1 MRPAAAHLS
10 ALVFFGALAALFTWP
25 LSQVLTSAVLGRVA
39 GDNLV
44 GVWNFWSVRTALAA
58 DRSVFWTPDLFAPI
72 GTNLVAHI
80 LTPLLTVPAA
90 FLPFEPVFL
99 YNAALVATVF
109 LNFAVAYAAAHK
121 VTHDPLASVFA
132 AEAFGGA
139 PFLLARSYGHLN
151 LLSAWGLP
159 LLLIATLR
167 HERAPSLATAMG
179 IAGAIGLLAYTD
191 YYYLIF
197 GLLLAALHLSLS
209 SWLIQVDARPLTPG
223 RGRALSIIGV
233 LIAIVGTVIAWIYTT
248 GGVDTAIG
256 GVKLQMTDTFNP
268 RVALGFLLVAALL
281 TWKRPEITVSRQAS
295 PAAKAWRLLPVT
307 AGTSALLLAPI
318 LIAGAQLW
326 LAGDYATQTYFWRSA
341 PPGLDL
347 APLFLGNPLGL
358 ASGGWT
364 TSALEHLEINQMEG
378 AAWPGLAPMA
388 LLVWAIRRLR
398 ARQDARA
405 YLWIAGVFFIWSL
418 GPYLRVLGANTA
430 FMLPQTLIRFVPVV
444 GNARIPGRA
453 VVVVQLM
460 VAVLGAIALASIPG
474 PRRATI
480 RAVAV
485 LAVTLD
491 FWPRPH
497 PALALERPALYTA
510 LRAMPPGIVLEIPFG
525 ITDGFG
531 RRGAFDFR
539 SLFYQT
545 LHEHPLMGGTV
556 SRISPRTSAAFES
569 DPLVGP
575 ILDLSEGLTPR
586 IGGSSEPRCRQSLAC
601 SVRYVVINASAASQE
616 LKTFVENSFRLQLAQ
631 QDAGRALYRVEGVP
645 SCDCADR
652 LDEPS
657 TRRKSQ

>member
-1 MRPAAAHLS
+1 MRSAAAHLS
-10 ALVFFGALAALFTWP
+10 ALVFFGALAVLFTWP
-25 LSQVLTSAVLGRVA
+25 LPQVLTTASLGRGA

-44 GVWNFWSVRTALAA
+44 GVWTFWSVRTALAA

-72 GTNLVAHI
+72 GTSLVTHI

-90 FLPFEPVFL
+90 FLPFQPVLL
-99 YNAALVATVF
+99 YNVALVGTVF
-109 LNFAVAYAAAHK
+109 LNFAIAYAAAHK
-121 VTHDPLASVFA
+121 VTRDPLPSVFA
-132 AEAFGGA
+132 AVAFGGA

-159 LLLIATLR
+159 LLLIATLG
-167 HERAPSLATAMG
+167 HERRPSAVTALG
-179 IAGAIGLLAYTD
+179 LAGAIGLLAYTD

-197 GLLLAALHLSLS
+197 GLLLVVLHLSLS
-209 SWLIQVDARPLTPG
+209 CWPIQAEARPLTPG
-223 RGRALSIIGV
+223 RGRALSIIGG
-233 LIAIVGTVIAWIYTT
+233 LIVIAGAVVAWIHAT
-248 GGVDTAIG
+248 GGVDTVIG
-256 GVKLQMTDTFNP
+256 GVRLRMTDTFNP
-268 RVALGFLLVAALL
+268 RVALGFLLAAALL
-281 TWKRPEITVSRQAS
+281 TWKRPVITLSRRQPS
-295 PAAKAWRLLPVT
+295 PAAKAWRLLPLT
-307 AGTSALLLAPI
+307 ALTSALLLGPI

-347 APLFLGNPLGL
+347 APLLLGNPLGWV
-358 ASGGWT
+358 SGSWT

-388 LLVWAIRRLR
+388 LLVWAIRKHRVR
-398 ARQDARA
+398 PDVRA

-418 GPYLRVLGANTA
+418 GPYLRVLGANTG
-430 FMLPQTLIRFVPVV
+430 FMLPQTLIRFIPVV

-453 VVVVQLM
+453 IVVVQLM
-460 VAVLGAIALASIPG
+460 VAVLGAIALASIPR

-480 RAVAV
+480 GVAAVVAV
-485 LAVTLD
+485 LLD

-497 PALALERPALYTA
+497 PTLPLERPALYAA
-510 LRAMPPGIVLEIPFG
+510 LRAMPPGIVLEIPLG

-531 RRGAFDFR
+531 TRGAFDFR

-556 SRISPRTSAAFES
+556 SRMSPRTRAAFES

-586 IGGSSEPRCRQSLAC
+586 IGGSSARRCRQSLAC
-601 SVRYVVINASAASQE
+601 DVRYVVIDDTAASRE
-616 LKTFVENSFRLQLAQ
+616 LKDFVESSFRLQSAQ
-631 QDAGRALYRVEGVP
+631 RDAGRALYRVEGVP

-652 LDEPS
+652 AD
-657 TRRKSQ
+657 